1 MYASWYVSLLFVQF
15 DENIIKNEILN
26 CAGIKLKF
34 RLIYDKMLSF
44 FLTMKMPF
52 TDSMNRW

>member
-1 MYASWYVSLLFVQF
+1 MQF
-15 DENIIKNEILN
+15 DVNIIKNEILN

-34 RLIYDKMLSF
+34 RLIYDKMPSF

-52 TDSMNRW
+52 TDSMNR